1 MERAFA
7 PPHPPPAT
15 SDARGT
21 YDERLNHLLAAATE
35 VIARDGYEK
44 ASMRAVAKTAGT
56 SLAGMYHYFDSKE
69 RMLFLIQFRTFN
81 ALLAGLRER
90 LHDVSD
96 PVEQLRLMVRN
107 HVGYF
112 AANMA
117 ALKVCSHELDSLSG
131 DAYAETRAIRRAY
144 YELSRGIIERL
155 CSKTPAA
162 ARDAHELTMTLFG
175 MLNWL
180 YRWYDPR
187 KGKSPAVLSNLICS
201 QMLHG
206 IAGPSTA
213 PLKPRREGARR
224 TRTRSPARLGSPLAS
239 GKRA

>member
-7 PPHPPPAT
+7 PPHPPSTT
-15 SDARGT
+15 SDARGS

-44 ASMRAVAKTAGT
+44 ASMRAVAKAAGT
-56 SLAGMYHYFDSKE
+56 SLAGMYHYFDGKE

-90 LHDVSD
+90 LHDVPD

-117 ALKVCSHELDSLSG
+117 ALKVCSHELDSLTG

-144 YELSRGIIERL
+144 YELSRGIIERV
-155 CSKTPAA
+155 CSGSAAA

-187 KGKSPAVLSNLICS
+187 KGKSPAALSNLICS
-201 QMLHG
+201 QILHG
-206 IAGPSTA
+206 IAGPSA
-213 PLKPRREGARR
+213 EPPKPRRVATRR
-224 TRTRSPARLGSPLAS
+224 AGKRSATRLGSPLAT